1 MSFNLNT
8 LFLVTKGLITSRN
21 YRMIERTMYRS
32 IVKFINFV
40 KIIVMRFLGL
50 GKRVQPKEFLYIPQY
65 YDEKKERLDNMLS
78 EADPNDEGGADAMKA
93 RIKHSLSY
101 RPYYYDKNRTASQLR
116 KKANIRTLIIAIILF
131 GIILFILNH
140 YSQDLSDFTK

>member
-1 MSFNLNT
+1 MF
-8 LFLVTKGLITSRN
+8 GQ
-21 YRMIERTMYRS
+21 TMYGS

-50 GKRVQPKEFLYIPQY
+50 GKRVQPKEFLYIPQF
-65 YDEKKERLDNMLS
+65 YDEKKERLENMLS
-78 EADPNDEGGADAMKA
+78 EVDPNDEGGADAAKA

-101 RPYYYDKNRTASQLR
+101 RPFYYDKNRTASQMR
-116 KKANIRTLIIAIILF
+116 KKANIRTLIIAIILMVA
-131 GIILFILNH
+131 ILFILNY